1 MSLTQLSRPGRLAV
15 VVITALALG
24 SCLHGKSDRYS
35 RKQAQKS
42 LLKLE
47 TPGLVVGEFHVT
59 KVSDGDTIRVDGLD
73 SSLRLL
79 GLDTEETFDHYP
91 EQRRQYEAD
100 GWPAYTKEMRGGKPH
115 PQKFATP
122 LGDDAWHW
130 AEKFFDT
137 SEKVRIERDHPAEI
151 RDAYNRYLAYVF
163 VKKNGA
169 WVNYN
174 VECVRAG
181 MSPYFPKYGESRRFH
196 EDFVKAQDEAR
207 AAKRGIW
214 APNVMSYPDY
224 DERLAWWNARGAFV
238 TAFRKEGEGKDNYID
253 ISHWDA
259 TQKLEELV
267 GKEVHI
273 LGVVGD
279 VRIGEKGP
287 TRVELARSRFGGF
300 PLVFFDRDVFV
311 QTGIA
316 GWSGEYVIATGIPT
330 IYENRYN
337 HRKQVQLQID
347 RAAQITLSPIPGLQI
362 PTSTPAP

>member
-1 MSLTQLSRPGRLAV
+1 MSMTSIVRRPSRLAGLV
-15 VVITALALG
+15 LVLVALV
-24 SCLHGKSDRYS
+24 SCLHGKSERYT

-47 TPGLVVGEFHVT
+47 TPGLVVGEFQVT

-79 GLDTEETFDHYP
+79 GLDTEETFEHYP
-91 EQRRQYEAD
+91 EQRRQYEAH
-100 GWPAYTKEMRGGKPH
+100 GWPAYAKEQRGSSARPVKY
-115 PQKFATP
+115 ATP
-122 LGDDAWHW
+122 VGDDAWHW
-130 AEKFFDT
+130 AEKYFND
-137 SEKVRIERDHPAEI
+137 EKVRIERDHPSEI
-151 RDAYNRYLAYVF
+151 RDAYQRYLAYVF
-163 VKKNGA
+163 VKKNGT

-181 MSPYFPKYGESRRFH
+181 WSPYFPKYGQSRRFH

-224 DERLAWWNARGAFV
+224 DERLAWWNARGEFV
-238 TAFRKEGEGKDNYID
+238 AAFRKEGEGKDNYID

-259 TQKLEELV
+259 TKKLEELV
-267 GKEVHI
+267 GKEVHL
-273 LGVVGD
+273 LGVVAD

-311 QTGIA
+311 QSGIA
-316 GWSGEYVIATGIPT
+316 TWKSEYVVVTGVPT
-330 IYENRYN
+330 IYENRHN
-337 HRKQVQLQID
+337 HRKQVQLVID

-362 PTSTPAP
+362 PTSTPSP

>member
-1 MSLTQLSRPGRLAV
+1 MRTNRL
-15 VVITALALG
+15 LALVLTAFVA
-24 SCLHGKSDRYS
+24 CLPAKKDRYS
-35 RKQAQKS
+35 RKQAQKT
-42 LLKLE
+42 LQKLE

-91 EQRRQYEAD
+91 SDRRLFESV
-100 GWPAYTKEMRGGKPH
+100 GWQEYAKQKRAGHAHPAKY
-115 PQKFATP
+115 ATP

-130 AEKFFDT
+130 AEKFFDGA
-137 SEKVRIERDHPAEI
+137 SNVRIERDHPAEI

-163 VKKNGA
+163 VQKNGT

-181 MSPYFPKYGESRRFH
+181 MSPYFPKYGQSRRFH
-196 EDFVKAQDEAR
+196 KDFVAAQDEAR

-214 APNVMSYPDY
+214 APGVMSYPDY

-238 TAFRKEGEGKDNYID
+238 AQFRADGEGKDNFID

-259 TQKLEELV
+259 TKRLEDLV
-267 GKEVHI
+267 GKEVTV

-287 TRVELARSRFGGF
+287 TRVSLSRQQFSGF

-311 QTGIA
+311 QSGIGKWA
-316 GWSGEYVIATGIPT
+316 GEYVRVTGIPT
-330 IYENRYN
+330 IYENRFN
-337 HRKQVQLQID
+337 HKKQVQLVID
-347 RAAQITLSPIPGLQI
+347 RAAQIELSPVPGLQI
-362 PTSTPAP
+362 PTSTPTP